1 VTGPATALRVK
12 GLRAGYGKV
21 PILEGVDLEI
31 VGGEVVA
38 VVGPNGAGKSTLLK
52 TICGLI
58 KPYSGQVLFDGR
70 DLAGIAPYHIARAG
84 ISYVPEGGRL
94 FPNMSVRENLFMGAF
109 ATPVNLKTSL
119 LGEIYALFPILAERG
134 KQYAATLS
142 GGEKQMLAISRG
154 LISSP
159 KVLMLDEPSL
169 GIAPKLVEEIYERLH
184 ALKQKG
190 LTVLL
195 VEQNTNFALELSD
208 RAYVLENGRIVL
220 EGSGRE
226 VAENPEIKRHFL
238 GL

>member
-1 VTGPATALRVK
+1 VTALRVQD
-12 GLRAGYGKV
+12 LRAGYGKV
-21 PILEGVDLEI
+21 PILESVGLQI
-31 VGGEVVA
+31 AGGEVVA
-38 VVGPNGAGKSTLLK
+38 VVGPNGSGKSTLLK

-58 KPYSGQVLFDGR
+58 RPYSGEIQFDGR
-70 DLAGIAPYHIARAG
+70 NLAGLPPHHIARAG

-94 FPNMSVRENLFMGAF
+94 FPNMTVRENLLMGAF
-109 ATPVNLKTSL
+109 ATPANLKTGL
-119 LGEIYALFPILAERG
+119 LEEIYALFPILQKRG

-154 LISSP
+154 LVSSP

-184 ALKQKG
+184 ALKAKG

-195 VEQNTNFALELSD
+195 VEQNTNFALELAD

-220 EGSGRE
+220 EGSGQE
-226 VAENPEIKRHFL
+226 VAANPEIKRHFL

>member
-1 VTGPATALRVK
+1 VTELRVQ

-21 PILEGVDLEI
+21 PILQGVDLK
-31 VGGEVVA
+31 VAGGEVVA
-38 VVGPNGAGKSTLLK
+38 VVGPNGSGKSTLLK

-58 KPYSGQVLFDGR
+58 RPYSGMILFDGQ
-70 DLAGIAPYHIARAG
+70 DLAGHPSYCIARAG

-94 FPNMSVRENLFMGAF
+94 FPNMTVRENLLMGAF
-109 ATPVNLKTSL
+109 ATPENLKTSL
-119 LGEIYALFPILAERG
+119 MEEIYALFPILAERG
-134 KQYAATLS
+134 RQYAATLS

-154 LISSP
+154 LVSCP

-184 ALKQKG
+184 ALKAKG

-195 VEQNTNFALELSD
+195 VEQNTNFALELAD

-220 EGSGRE
+220 EGSGQE
-226 VAENPEIKRHFL
+226 VAANPEIRRHFL

>member
-1 VTGPATALRVK
+1 VTALRVQD
-12 GLRAGYGKV
+12 LRAGYGKV
-21 PILEGVDLEI
+21 PILESVGLQI
-31 VGGEVVA
+31 AGGEVVA

-52 TICGLI
+52 AVCGLI
-58 KPYSGQVLFDGR
+58 RPYSGEVLFDGR
-70 DLAGIAPYHIARAG
+70 NLAGLPPYRIARAG

-94 FPNMSVRENLFMGAF
+94 FPNMTVRENLLMGAF
-109 ATPVNLKTSL
+109 ATPANLKTGL
-119 LGEIYALFPILAERG
+119 LDEIYTLFPILEKRG
-134 KQYAATLS
+134 RQYAATLS

-154 LISSP
+154 LVSSP

-184 ALKQKG
+184 ALKAKG

-195 VEQNTNFALELSD
+195 VEQNTNFALELAD

-220 EGSGRE
+220 QGSGQE
-226 VAENPEIKRHFL
+226 VAANPEIKRHFL

>member
-1 VTGPATALRVK
+1 MTALRVQD
-12 GLRAGYGKV
+12 LRAGYGKV
-21 PILEGVDLEI
+21 PILESVGLQI
-31 VGGEVVA
+31 AGGEVVA

-58 KPYSGQVLFDGR
+58 RPYSGEVLFDGR
-70 DLAGIAPYHIARAG
+70 NLAGLAPYRVARAG

-94 FPNMSVRENLFMGAF
+94 FPNMTVRENLLMGAF
-109 ATPVNLKTSL
+109 ATPKNLKTGL
-119 LGEIYALFPILAERG
+119 LDEIYTLFPILAERG
-134 KQYAATLS
+134 RQYAATLS

-154 LISSP
+154 LISCP

-184 ALKQKG
+184 ALKAKG

-195 VEQNTNFALELSD
+195 VEQNTNFALELAD

-220 EGSGRE
+220 QGSGQE
-226 VAENPEIKRHFL
+226 VAANPEIKRHFL

>member
-1 VTGPATALRVK
+1 VTELRVQ

-21 PILEGVDLEI
+21 PILAGVDLRI
-31 VGGEVVA
+31 AGGEVVA
-38 VVGPNGAGKSTLLK
+38 VVGPNGSGKSTLLK

-58 KPYSGQVLFDGR
+58 RPYSGEILFDGR
-70 DLAGIAPYHIARAG
+70 DLAGWPSYRIARAG

-94 FPNMSVRENLFMGAF
+94 FPNMTVRENLLMGAF
-109 ATPVNLKTSL
+109 ATPENLKTSL
-119 LGEIYALFPILAERG
+119 LEEIYALFPILAERG
-134 KQYAATLS
+134 RQFAATLS

-154 LISSP
+154 LVACP

-169 GIAPKLVEEIYERLH
+169 GIAPKLVEEIYERLQ
-184 ALKQKG
+184 ALKRKG

-195 VEQNTNFALELSD
+195 VEQNTYFALELAD

-220 EGSGRE
+220 EGSGQE
-226 VAENPEIKRHFL
+226 VAANPEIKRHFL

>member
-1 VTGPATALRVK
+1 VTALRVQ
-12 GLRAGYGKV
+12 GLRSGYGKV
-21 PILEGVDLEI
+21 PILQGVDLM
-31 VGGEVVA
+31 VAGGEVVA

-58 KPYSGQVLFDGR
+58 RPYSGEILFDGR
-70 DLAGIAPYHIARAG
+70 DLAGRPSYRIARAG

-94 FPNMSVRENLFMGAF
+94 FPNLTVRENLFMGAF
-109 ATPVNLKTSL
+109 ATPENLKTSL
-119 LGEIYALFPILAERG
+119 VEEIYVLFPILAERG
-134 KQYAATLS
+134 RQYAATLS
-142 GGEKQMLAISRG
+142 GGEKQMLAIGRG

-169 GIAPKLVEEIYERLH
+169 GIAPRLVEEIYERLH

-195 VEQNTNFALELSD
+195 VEQNTNFALELAD
-208 RAYVLENGRIVL
+208 RAYILENGRIVL

>member
-1 VTGPATALRVK
+1 MSALRVQ
-12 GLRAGYGKV
+12 GLRSGYGKV
-21 PILEGVDLEI
+21 PILQGVDLQI
-31 VGGEVVA
+31 AGGEVVA

-58 KPYSGQVLFDGR
+58 KPYSGQILFDGR
-70 DLAGIAPYHIARAG
+70 DLAGRPSYRIARAG

-94 FPNMSVRENLFMGAF
+94 FPNMSVRENLLMGAF
-109 ATPVNLKTSL
+109 ATPENLKTSL
-119 LGEIYALFPILAERG
+119 VEEIYALFPVLAERG
-134 KQYAATLS
+134 RQYAATLS

-154 LISSP
+154 LVSSP
-159 KVLMLDEPSL
+159 QLLMLDEPSL

-184 ALKQKG
+184 SLKKKG

-195 VEQNTNFALELSD
+195 VEQNTNFALELAD

-220 EGSGRE
+220 EGSGQE

>member
-1 VTGPATALRVK
+1 MTALRVQD
-12 GLRAGYGKV
+12 LRAGYGKV
-21 PILEGVDLEI
+21 PILESVGLQI
-31 VGGEVVA
+31 AGGEVVA

-52 TICGLI
+52 TVCGLI
-58 KPYSGQVLFDGR
+58 RPYSGEVLFDGR
-70 DLAGIAPYHIARAG
+70 NLAGLPPYRIARAG

-94 FPNMSVRENLFMGAF
+94 FPNMTVRENLLMGAF
-109 ATPVNLKTSL
+109 ATPANLKTGL
-119 LGEIYALFPILAERG
+119 LDEIYTLFPILEKRG
-134 KQYAATLS
+134 RQYAATLS

-154 LISSP
+154 LVSSP

-184 ALKQKG
+184 ALKAKG

-195 VEQNTNFALELSD
+195 VEQNTNFALELAD

-220 EGSGRE
+220 QGSGQE
-226 VAENPEIKRHFL
+226 VAANPEIKRHFL

>member
-1 VTGPATALRVK
+1 MSELRVQ
-12 GLRAGYGKV
+12 GLRSGYGKV
-21 PILEGVDLEI
+21 PILQGVALR
-31 VGGEVVA
+31 VAAGEVVA

-58 KPYSGQVLFDGR
+58 RPYSGQVLFDGR
-70 DLAGIAPYHIARAG
+70 ELAGRPPYRIAREG

-94 FPNMSVRENLFMGAF
+94 FPNLSVRENLMMGAF
-109 ATPVNLKTSL
+109 ATRENLKSGL
-119 LGEIYALFPILAERG
+119 VEQIYGLFPILARRG
-134 KQYAATLS
+134 RQYAATLS
-142 GGEKQMLAISRG
+142 GGEKQMLAIGRG
-154 LISSP
+154 LVSGP

-195 VEQNTNFALELSD
+195 VEQNTNFALELAD
-208 RAYVLENGRIVL
+208 RAYVLENGRIAL